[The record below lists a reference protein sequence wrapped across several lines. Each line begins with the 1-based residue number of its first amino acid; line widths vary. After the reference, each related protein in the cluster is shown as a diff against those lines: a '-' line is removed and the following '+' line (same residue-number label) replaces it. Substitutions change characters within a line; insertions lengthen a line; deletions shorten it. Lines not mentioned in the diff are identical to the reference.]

1 MKIKLRL
8 FLFVA
13 ALALAVLACG
23 GGADAPEAQDSNV
36 LFQDDFSNKSGDWDT
51 VRREGEG
58 ITDYEGEAYQIRV
71 DTVNTDVWANP
82 GDLSFGDVRVEVKAT
97 KQAGGTDNNDFGVI
111 CRYKDESNF
120 YFFIISS
127 DGYYGIGKVKDGAQ
141 ELIGMDNM
149 MPSDAINIGDQSN
162 QHPRRLQRHDPDP
175 VCQWAG
181 SRLADRCGLHR
192 RQRWPARRHIRRN
205 LHRHPVRRLQGDEAL
220 SFMKIYLDTVG
231 CRLNQSEIETF
242 ARQFRAAGHQ
252 LVASPA
258 QADLVVVNTC
268 TVTAAAASDS
278 RQHIRQAA
286 RAAGAQVVV
295 TGCWA
300 TLEPEQAAGL
310 PGVSRVIGNLD
321 KDRLVPLVLGAPPEA
336 FELEFIQR
344 TPIPGARLRTRAFIK
359 AQDGCN
365 NRCTFCITSLARGP
379 SAQPLD
385 PRRAQR
391 GERRPAR
398 RQRRRSC

>member
-82 GDLSFGDVRVEVKAT
+82 GDQSFGDVRVEVKAT

-127 DGYYGIGKVKDGAQ
+127 DGFYGIGKVKDGAQ

-162 QHPRRLQRHDPDP
+162 QLRADCKGTTLTLNVNGQEVDSQTDADFTEGN
-175 VCQWAG
+175 VGLLAG
-181 SRLADRCGLHR
+181 TF
-192 RQRWPARRHIRRN
+192 
-205 LHRHPVRRLQGDEAL
+205 EE
-220 SFMKIYLDTVG
+220 IYTDILFDD
-231 CRLNQSEIETF
+231 F
-242 ARQFRAAGHQ
+242 K
-252 LVASPA
+252 
-258 QADLVVVNTC
+258 
-268 TVTAAAASDS
+268 VTK
-278 RQHIRQAA
+278 
-286 RAAGAQVVV
+286 
-295 TGCWA
+295 
-300 TLEPEQAAGL
+300 P
-310 PGVSRVIGNLD
+310 
-321 KDRLVPLVLGAPPEA
+321 
-336 FELEFIQR
+336 
-344 TPIPGARLRTRAFIK
+344 
-359 AQDGCN
+359 
-365 NRCTFCITSLARGP
+365 
-379 SAQPLD
+379 
-385 PRRAQR
+385 
-391 GERRPAR
+391 
-398 RQRRRSC
+398 